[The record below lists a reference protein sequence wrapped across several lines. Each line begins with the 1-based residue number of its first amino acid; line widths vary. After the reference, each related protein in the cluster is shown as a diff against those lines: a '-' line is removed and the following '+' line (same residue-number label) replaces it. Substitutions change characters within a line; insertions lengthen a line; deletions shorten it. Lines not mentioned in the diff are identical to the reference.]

1 MKILIYNILICHF
14 DKYSNPNAINSITVL
29 SSFLIYLFVLSG
41 YETSTNHIFSLTKCK
56 SYAPF
61 SKGQYSD
68 SGRIPRGIIL
78 FLNTKI
84 YI

>member
-56 SYAPF
+56 S
-61 SKGQYSD
+61 
-68 SGRIPRGIIL
+68 
-78 FLNTKI
+78 
-84 YI
+84 